1 MSFLG
6 DELLFRPEVLESR
19 AASWIGGLRSTNSPP
34 TWTILFIATL
44 LAASLV
50 AYGVLGSYAR
60 KARVAGILAP
70 HGGELNVVAP
80 AVGRVTEIRVR
91 EGQFVKAGEVLMVL
105 DTDRTTESRDGPRTT
120 TTLVGEQ
127 IENRR
132 HALSSHRQTLQSNAR
147 LQKQAIES
155 RMRSSYLEIRKLE
168 DEVHLQERRREIAAA
183 AVQRYEDLAIR
194 KFVSLN
200 QVQQHQEAL
209 IDQEVR
215 LRSMERSLVG
225 ARKDRD
231 ASMMELRLVDTQLAA
246 DIAALE
252 RDLAGLNQEDAENR
266 IRRFSAITAGGP
278 GTVTALAVSPGQS
291 VAAGQSLAAM
301 QPASSPLDAHLY
313 APSHTVG
320 FVREGQQVL
329 VRFAAFPYQKFG
341 VHHGTVSAISGSAFA
356 PNELPP
362 SLQALFGQQLKPEAL
377 YRITVSLAG
386 QEVAAFG
393 QSYGLRSG
401 MSVEADIVQERRT
414 IFEWLFEPL
423 IAFARRS

>member
-1 MSFLG
+1 METICCFAPKSL
-6 DELLFRPEVLESR
+6 RV
-19 AASWIGGLRSTNSPP
+19 ASWIGGLRATNSPP
-34 TWTILFIATL
+34 AWTIVFIAAL

-60 KARVAGILAP
+60 KARVPGILAP

-80 AVGRVTEIRVR
+80 VVGRVTEIRVR
-91 EGQFVKAGEVLMVL
+91 EGQFVKVGEVLMVL
-105 DTDRTTESRDGPRTT
+105 DTDRTTESRDGPRET
-120 TTLVGEQ
+120 TTLVAEQ

-132 HALSSHRQTLQSNAR
+132 HALSSQRQALQSNAR

-155 RMRSSYLEIRKLE
+155 RLRDSDLEIQKLE
-168 DEVHLQERRREIAAA
+168 DEIDLQKRRQGIAAA
-183 AVQRYEDLAIR
+183 ALQRYEELAVR
-194 KFVSLN
+194 HFVSSN

-209 IDQEVR
+209 IDQEAR

-225 ARKDRD
+225 ARKDRN

-266 IRRFSAITAGGP
+266 IRRFAAITAGGS
-278 GTVTALAVSPGQS
+278 GTVTALAVSSGQS

-301 QPASSPLDAHLY
+301 QPASTPLDAHLY
-313 APSHTVG
+313 APSRTVG

-341 VHHGTVSAISGSAFA
+341 VHYGTVSAISRSAFA

-362 SLQALFGQQLKPEAL
+362 SLQALFGQQPKPEGL

-414 IFEWLFEPL
+414 ILEWLFEPL